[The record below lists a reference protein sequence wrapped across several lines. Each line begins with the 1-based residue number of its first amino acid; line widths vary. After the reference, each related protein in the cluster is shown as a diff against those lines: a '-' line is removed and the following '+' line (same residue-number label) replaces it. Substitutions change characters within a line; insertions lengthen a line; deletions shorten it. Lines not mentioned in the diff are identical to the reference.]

1 MTPKDALHGKTTRL
15 RADHIVLSQLFEDS
29 RAHLPRILRR
39 HDDGERERRKHDAS
53 RRDVAA
59 RNREEVQ
66 LQSEDIEQHESDP
79 KARHRDAEE
88 RQHTDHIVNPA
99 VAVKGCDDAQ
109 WQGDQDRHGSRS
121 YGERQRAR
129 QALHELVEHG
139 YLRRI

>member
-1 MTPKDALHGKTTRL
+1 MNSHLAESRPREYHLDDGDAAQEPADGKPQERHERQAGVRQHMTPKDALHGKTARL
-15 RADHIVLSQLFEDS
+15 GTDHIVLSKLFEDS

-79 KARHRDAEE
+79 KARH
-88 RQHTDHIVNPA
+88 
-99 VAVKGCDDAQ
+99 
-109 WQGDQDRHGSRS
+109 
-121 YGERQRAR
+121 
-129 QALHELVEHG
+129 
-139 YLRRI
+139 